1 MKQLV
6 IVIFAALTVAAS
18 ALLISCGS
26 QSSGGTTAQ
35 AATAPGFKL
44 ENVAGGT
51 VDFSNYKG
59 KVVLVDFWAT
69 WCPPCRRSIPDL
81 ADLHKKLSGR
91 GFEVVGISLDNI
103 AKDSVASFARSFQIP
118 YTILMGN
125 PDVAMRWNIGRSIPV
140 AILVN
145 RDGAVVDKVVGYK
158 DAQYWEQKIAQY
170 L

>member
-1 MKQLV
+1 MTV
-6 IVIFAALTVAAS
+6 TFAVLTVAAS
-18 ALLISCGS
+18 ALLVSCGS
-26 QSSGGTTAQ
+26 QSSGGTPAQ

-44 ENVAGGT
+44 ENVVGGT
-51 VDFSNYKG
+51 VDFSTYKG

-69 WCPPCRRSIPDL
+69 WCPPCRRSIPHL
-81 ADLHKKLSGR
+81 ADLHKKLAAR

-145 RDGAVVDKVVGYK
+145 RDGAVVDKVVGFK